1 MVAPRSKARSMGAPA
16 HRARPAAG
24 APLAAPPPM
33 AMKKC
38 ECCGNS
44 YDKAFELT
52 IGGTTHVF
60 DSLQCAI
67 HVLAPRCAHC
77 EVRIIGHGLEARGQ
91 YFCCAHCARQV
102 GIEDV
107 VDRAAD
113 QGAAA

>member
-1 MVAPRSKARSMGAPA
+1 MAASCVPRQLAHYVRDPRATGARFAVV
-16 HRARPAAG
+16 RT
-24 APLAAPPPM
+24 M
-33 AMKKC
+33 ALKNC

-77 EVRIIGHGLEARGQ
+77 KVPIIGHGLEARSQ
-91 YFCCAHCARQV
+91 YFCCAHCARKS
-102 GIEDV
+102 GIDEV
-107 VDRAAD
+107 AD
-113 QGAAA
+113 